1 MTQSI
6 HIWINHHFYFWFG
19 YMMLYDIWF
28 GQPWV
33 SSNCPHWFCDMRHI
47 WARGKRQPQGVLKCV
62 QVLPARTIGFGAS
75 MTTSL
80 SREIWSSEHCFWTCH
95 FRRILRHYSHNTSN
109 LHENRWRQGW
119 LFWHASGSSAHLVQ
133 MKPIVYTNLSN
144 NMNIT
149 NSHPYIDTVFA
160 CISRKS
166 FGFNWNCR
174 CWTYSVQ
181 ISSVI
186 PHCSDWL
193 RTDFP
198 WWTMIPKLLGN
209 RTHYNHQP
217 NSGFESSSTDTAT
230 ACHGL
235 HHTQRLRRHLFF
247 LFSISSSSGYDQ
259 VTSDWC
265 TNHGNRYS
273 ILQQVHW
280 HKS

>member
-1 MTQSI
+1 MGLFKLSALVLWYAA
-6 HIWINHHFYFWFG
+6 H
-19 YMMLYDIWF
+19 M
-28 GQPWV
+28 
-33 SSNCPHWFCDMRHI
+33 SK
-47 WARGKRQPQGVLKCV
+47 GKRQPQGVLKCV

-166 FGFNWNCR
+166 FGFNLNCR

-217 NSGFESSSTDTAT
+217 IVVLNHLQLILPRPAT
-230 ACHGL
+230 AYITHKGSGGTSFFSSPSPAPQGMIKL
-235 HHTQRLRRHLFF
+235 HRIDAPTME
-247 LFSISSSSGYDQ
+247 I
-259 VTSDWC
+259 VTASYNKYIDI
-265 TNHGNRYS
+265 N
-273 ILQQVHW
+273 
-280 HKS
+280 HKSLWINEC